1 MNKWTI
7 KLNLEWEDDPFS
19 LEWAHEPDGIV
30 SYIQNYIEEKAKK
43 KKQLEKQS
51 FEVLLETLSKV
62 VKSHLENPDRDDD
75 EDEEKIEP
83 ENVEV
88 EKALKKKGTIDLRG

>member
-1 MNKWTI
+1 M
-7 KLNLEWEDDPFS
+7 
-19 LEWAHEPDGIV
+19 
-30 SYIQNYIEEKAKK
+30 KK

-62 VKSHLENPDRDDD
+62 VKTHLENPITDDDD
-75 EDEEKIEP
+75 EDTIDP

-88 EKALKKKGTIDLRG
+88 EKALKKKGTIDLRS